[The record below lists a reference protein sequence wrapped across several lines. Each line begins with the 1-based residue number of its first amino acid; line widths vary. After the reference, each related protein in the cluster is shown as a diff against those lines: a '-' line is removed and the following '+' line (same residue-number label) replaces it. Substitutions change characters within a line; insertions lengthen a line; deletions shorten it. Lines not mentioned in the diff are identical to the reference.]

1 MTDNIN
7 KSAFAGSAMTRS
19 HHQIVSTIVAL
30 VLLFAA
36 HSAMAAKFFV
46 YQLPD
51 GTRVISDR
59 PIHRTTH
66 KLVTSRRGA
75 EGTGQLVTNRYKSR
89 PESLDALESLIRQ
102 VSNRHSVEVALV
114 KAVIHTESYF
124 KVKAKSRAG
133 ASGLMQLMPKTAK
146 LYGVRNIYDPA
157 ENLEAGVKHL
167 RYLMKKYDKNLKHAL
182 AAYNAGEK
190 AVYFY
195 QGVPPYEE
203 TQDYVQKVLHY
214 RDFYKRVY

>member
-7 KSAFAGSAMTRS
+7 RSVSPGSVMTRS
-19 HHQIVSTIVAL
+19 RHQVVLAIIVLVQFFVA
-30 VLLFAA
+30 
-36 HSAMAAKFFV
+36 HNAMAAKFFV

-51 GTRVISDR
+51 GTRLISDH
-59 PIHRTTH
+59 PIHKVTH

-75 EGTGQLVTNRYKSR
+75 AGTGQLVTNRYKSR
-89 PESLDALESLIRQ
+89 PESLDGLESLIKQ

-124 KVKAKSRAG
+124 KATAKSRVG

-167 RYLMKKYDKNLKHAL
+167 RYLMKKYDKNLKFAL
-182 AAYNAGEK
+182 AAYNAGET
-190 AVYFY
+190 AVFFY
-195 QGVPPYEE
+195 KGVPPYEE
-203 TQDYVQKVLHY
+203 TQNYVQKVLHY